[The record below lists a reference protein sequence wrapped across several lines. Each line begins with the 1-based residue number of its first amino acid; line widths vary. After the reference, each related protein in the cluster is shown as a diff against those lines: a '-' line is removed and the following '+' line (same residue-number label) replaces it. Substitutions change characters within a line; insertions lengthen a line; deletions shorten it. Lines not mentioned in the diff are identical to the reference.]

1 MYRGRRW
8 GGWSRSC
15 HEHGAHGRA
24 DAREFW
30 REAMRGGHDGA
41 LFGVRRPLRFMAHK
55 LDLDENQVRVLAR
68 ILDDLK
74 LERAQARVDDQ
85 RTISAFAEAMDG
97 EAFDEAVADTA
108 ADRRVESAKRLKSA
122 VVKALKDTHGMLDER
137 QRSRLAYML
146 RSGVLTI

>member
-1 MYRGRRW
+1 
-8 GGWSRSC
+8 
-15 HEHGAHGRA
+15 
-24 DAREFW
+24 
-30 REAMRGGHDGA
+30 
-41 LFGVRRPLRFMAHK
+41 MAHK